1 MGEAT
6 GFLKHDRRDLEKQP
20 VSLRLKHWKEFIK
33 LPAEEVLQT
42 QGARCMECG
51 VPFCHWACPVGNLVP
66 EWNDLVYRGTWEEA
80 FHRLRVTHNFP
91 EITGRVCPAPCE
103 DSCVLAIN
111 KPAVTVK
118 NIELAII
125 EKAFQEGWLKP
136 HPPARRTG
144 KTVAVIGSGPAGL
157 ACADQLNK
165 LGHSVTVYE
174 KSEDVGG
181 LLTIGIPDFKLGK
194 DIVRRRVRVMEE
206 EGVFFK
212 TGTHVGVDISAKYIH
227 KEYDAVVLAGGA
239 EECRDLKVPGRELK
253 GVYQAMQY
261 LSQQNKVNK
270 GRLFPLHERID
281 ANGKNVVVL
290 GGGDTGADCVGTA
303 NRQGAKSVRQFEI
316 LGCPPKE
323 RAADN
328 PWPQWARIYRTA
340 SSHEEGV
347 EQDYGIL
354 TQSLS
359 GQNGALKKLHAVRLA
374 YGPVDPQTGRP
385 VCREMPNSQFTVDCD
400 LLILAMGF
408 LGPVKRGMLEE
419 LKVELD
425 AQGNVKTGDHG
436 MTSVPG
442 IFSAGDMRRGQSLVV
457 WAIHEGR
464 TAAQSVQRWLKPS
477 R

>member
-1 MGEAT
+1 
-6 GFLKHDRRDLEKQP
+6 LEKQP